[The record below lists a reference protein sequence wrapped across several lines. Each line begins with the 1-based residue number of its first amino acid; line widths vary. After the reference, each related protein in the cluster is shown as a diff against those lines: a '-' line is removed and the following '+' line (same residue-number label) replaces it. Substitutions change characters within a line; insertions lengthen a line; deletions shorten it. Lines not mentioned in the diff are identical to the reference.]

1 MTRPRPRPR
10 LCIVQPVMKEYRVP
24 FFHGLQA
31 ALQGAGID
39 LTVVY
44 SRPWPAEA
52 LRGDNVA
59 LPPPLGHEV
68 ATHYLFNKLRVQPVW
83 RPWWQA
89 DLVVVE
95 QANKPLLNYLLIAL
109 RAAGLQ
115 RMAYWG
121 HGRSMQADPA
131 QPGER
136 FKRLLLKRA
145 DWWFAYNDGAAD
157 YVAAQGYP
165 RERITTVQNAVDT
178 RQLQHWLAA
187 VTPAEQQALRASLG
201 WPDDAQVGLFCG
213 SLYADK
219 RVRMLIEQGDR
230 LHAALP
236 RFRLLVIG
244 GGPEEAALRALAA
257 TRPWVH
263 FTGPLFGAA
272 QAAYLSIAHL
282 WLNPGLVGLGALQAF
297 CAGLPMLIQDLR
309 ISSPERSY
317 IAHDVNALV
326 LPDDA
331 DAYGDAVITL
341 LRDDARRARLRQGA
355 LASAQR
361 YSIETMVHNFTTGVT
376 QCLDRS

>member
-1 MTRPRPRPR
+1 MSRTGRAR

-24 FFHGLQA
+24 FFHGLDTTLQA
-31 ALQGAGID
+31 AGID

-44 SRPWPAEA
+44 GRPWAKEA
-52 LRGDNVA
+52 LRGDNVT
-59 LPPPLGHEV
+59 LPAPLGHEV
-68 ATHYLFNKLRVQPVW
+68 ANHYLFEKLLVQPVW
-83 RPWWQA
+83 QPWRQA

-121 HGRSMQADPA
+121 HGRFMQADPRRLT
-131 QPGER
+131 ER
-136 FKRLLLKRA
+136 FKRALVTRA
-145 DWWFAYNDGAAD
+145 DWWFAYNDGAAA
-157 YVAAQGYP
+157 YVAGQGYP

-178 RQLQHWLAA
+178 RQLQQWLAA
-187 VTPAEQQALRASLG
+187 VTPAQQQALRAALG
-201 WPDDAQVGLFCG
+201 WPDDALVGLFCG

-230 LHAALP
+230 IHAALP

-257 TRPWVH
+257 QRPWVH

-272 QAAYLSIAHL
+272 QAAHLSIAHL

-317 IAHDVNALV
+317 VAHEHNALV

-341 LRDDARRARLRQGA
+341 LRDDARRDRLRQGA

-361 YSIETMVHNFTTGVT
+361 YSIEAMVHNFSEGVIR
-376 QCLDRS
+376 CLGRC